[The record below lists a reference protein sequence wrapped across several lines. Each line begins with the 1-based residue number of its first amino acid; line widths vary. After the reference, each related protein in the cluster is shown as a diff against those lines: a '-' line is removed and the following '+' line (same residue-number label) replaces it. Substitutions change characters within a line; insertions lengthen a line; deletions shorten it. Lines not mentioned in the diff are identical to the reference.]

1 MVRPKPVYDYLFD
14 YATPKQQE
22 YLKAVQEH
30 GSALQAAKAIGVY
43 QSSISRAYDV
53 VAAKA
58 AKAGHAEGHFTS
70 GVAPG
75 FRMGKVTIQRGPS
88 GVERVWERQS
98 PESQDIEAMI
108 REAVEACQDS
118 LRGLAPITP
127 SPGAV
132 LKNLLSVYAMGD
144 PHFGMYAWGEETGDD
159 FDLDTASALT
169 RGAVDRLVPSSP
181 ASKTAILLQ
190 AGDFFHADD
199 SKNQTPGR
207 GHALDV
213 DTRYA
218 KVMKVGIR
226 AMIYA
231 IQRLLEKHRTV
242 IVWNL
247 PGNHDP
253 HSSFALALALEAF
266 FHAEPR
272 VTIDTSPSLYRYH
285 LHGKVLIGAH
295 HGHGAK
301 QADLPLLMAVDR
313 SAEWGASTIRYV
325 YIGHIHHDTVKEV
338 QGVRVESLRTLAG
351 KDAWHA
357 GKGYRAL
364 RDMRV
369 IVHHAE
375 FGEIERHTCNVA
387 MIQTK
392 SPAVVSN
399 KLGLHVA

>member
-1 MVRPKPVYDYLFD
+1 M
-14 YATPKQQE
+14 
-22 YLKAVQEH
+22 
-30 GSALQAAKAIGVY
+30 
-43 QSSISRAYDV
+43 
-53 VAAKA
+53 
-58 AKAGHAEGHFTS
+58 
-70 GVAPG
+70 
-75 FRMGKVTIQRGPS
+75 
-88 GVERVWERQS
+88 
-98 PESQDIEAMI
+98 
-108 REAVEACQDS
+108 
-118 LRGLAPITP
+118 
-127 SPGAV
+127 
-132 LKNLLSVYAMGD
+132 
-144 PHFGMYAWGEETGDD
+144 
-159 FDLDTASALT
+159 
-169 RGAVDRLVPSSP
+169 
-181 ASKTAILLQ
+181 
-190 AGDFFHADD
+190 
-199 SKNQTPGR
+199 
-207 GHALDV
+207 
-213 DTRYA
+213 
-218 KVMKVGIR
+218 
-226 AMIYA
+226 
-231 IQRLLEKHRTV
+231 
-242 IVWNL
+242 
-247 PGNHDP
+247 
-253 HSSFALALALEAF
+253 ALEAF